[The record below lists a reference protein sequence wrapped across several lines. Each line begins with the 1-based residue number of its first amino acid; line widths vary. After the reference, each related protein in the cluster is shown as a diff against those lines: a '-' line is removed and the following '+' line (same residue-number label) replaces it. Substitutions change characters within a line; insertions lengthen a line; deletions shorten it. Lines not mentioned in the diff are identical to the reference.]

1 MTNEEAYHY
10 FYSAIETGEQ
20 VDVSTKLGHKLY
32 LQAENALEENDKLK
46 AEIEQLKSRTCQS
59 CVNKGKCAIFDNFN
73 IDYCSDWEKG
83 GNNGNSKKSR

>member
-1 MTNEEAYHY
+1 MTNEEAIQELD
-10 FYSAIETGEQ
+10 SRKLTMSMCIDIESCIRANKAIELAI
-20 VDVSTKLGHKLY
+20 S
-32 LQAENALEENDKLK
+32 ALEENDKLK

-83 GNNGNSKKSR
+83 KVEE